1 MWIYELKNFKIF
13 YFTGTLNNTF
23 LIMDRVGIF
32 FICLFAVTCTTP
44 TKGDTESKLQQTCN
58 IKCDLLHHI
67 QTLQQQMTQE
77 TIVRLGL
84 DAQVQ
89 ELRKSF
95 HDFVRVNSQVM
106 NKTFEEKDALITELQ
121 RENTGMKQKLGAV
134 EKVLA
139 SLNQT
144 FLTKGRWL

>member
-1 MWIYELKNFKIF
+1 MAGVCIF
-13 YFTGTLNNTF
+13 LLC
-23 LIMDRVGIF
+23 LI
-32 FICLFAVTCTTP
+32 AVTTS
-44 TKGDTESKLQQTCN
+44 TKGDTDSKPLQTCN

-89 ELRKSF
+89 DLRKSF
-95 HDFVRVNSQVM
+95 QDFVTEQRGNNQVI
-106 NKTFEEKDALITELQ
+106 NTTLEEKGTLVTEMQ
-121 RENTGMKQKLGAV
+121 KENTDMKQKLGAV
-134 EKVLA
+134 ENVLA

-144 FLTKGRWL
+144 ILAQGKVN